1 MPDVAV
7 HSCNPSTWQVEA
19 GRLREGRGG
28 EKWSGG
34 LAAPAESLSV
44 VPSAHGTA
52 YNNLSLQF
60 QVIGHPLLALLGTA
74 HTHGTEIYVQVKRP
88 YILHF
93 KRKRVK
99 VILGYTVSSK
109 PGRDTCERLPPLE
122 KNLES
127 SLDQVLFNS
136 ALFMD

>member
-7 HSCNPSTWQVEA
+7 HSCNPSTWKVEA
-19 GRLREGRGG
+19 GRSRESRGG
-28 EKWSGG
+28 EKWSGVF
-34 LAAPAESLSV
+34 AAPAESLSV
-44 VPSAHGTA
+44 VPSAHRTA

-60 QVIGHPLLALLGTA
+60 QMIRHPLLAPSGTA

-99 VILGYTVSSK
+99 VVLGYTVSSK
-109 PGRDTCERLPPLE
+109 PGRETCERLPPLE
-122 KNLES
+122 KKS
-127 SLDQVLFNS
+127 
-136 ALFMD
+136 